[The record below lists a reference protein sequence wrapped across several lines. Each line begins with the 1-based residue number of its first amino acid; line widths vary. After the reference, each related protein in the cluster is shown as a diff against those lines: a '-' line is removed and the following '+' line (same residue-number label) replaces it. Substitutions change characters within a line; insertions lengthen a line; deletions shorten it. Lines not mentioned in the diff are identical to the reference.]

1 MSFGCTM
8 PKTALLLLLA
18 SSLAGRCAGQDP
30 ATGWM
35 AYAVGKLPEGYE
47 RITKLSMTWK
57 VGASASPSRAFYSPW
72 FGMDP
77 DDNLNLIQ
85 PVNPWSGSAWSM
97 CKVSPPTHPPCM
109 RNHLKSL

>member
-1 MSFGCTM
+1 MQRYVSQQLSTPRRLQGTRG
-8 PKTALLLLLA
+8 KSLL
-18 SSLAGRCAGQDP
+18 S
-30 ATGWM
+30 
-35 AYAVGKLPEGYE
+35 K